1 MGAEAVHPPANAA
14 PSPAVGVARYTLSS
28 GEHSLE
34 PPGPW
39 RAWWITQAH
48 RNRSRKAPVMKLLF
62 WAVLAIALAANVST
76 SFAFDGVT
84 QILVSVGTGVV
95 VLGSAAGLYALRDK
109 HAG

>member
-1 MGAEAVHPPANAA
+1 
-14 PSPAVGVARYTLSS
+14 
-28 GEHSLE
+28 
-34 PPGPW
+34 
-39 RAWWITQAH
+39 
-48 RNRSRKAPVMKLLF
+48 MKLLF